1 MNGEEIAATLATH
14 DNRLKVS
21 EHRINDLE
29 EQQKQIQELTIA
41 VKELAMSVKN
51 MVTEQKE
58 QSDRIE
64 KLESEPGQN
73 WQNIKRTALTTI
85 AGVLAGA
92 LATGLIGMMVNYL

>member
-1 MNGEEIAATLATH
+1 MTGEEIAAKLAAH

-58 QSDRIE
+58 HRDRIE

-73 WQNIKRTALTTI
+73 WTNIKRTALTAI
-85 AGVLAGA
+85 ISVLAGA
-92 LATGLIGMMVNYL
+92 VVTGLIGMMANYI

>member
-1 MNGEEIAATLATH
+1 MTGEEIAAKLAAH

-51 MVTEQKE
+51 MVAEQKE
-58 QSDRIE
+58 QSERIE
-64 KLESEPGQN
+64 KLESEPGAN
-73 WQNIKRTALTTI
+73 WDNIKRTTLTTI
-85 AGVLAGA
+85 TGTIAGA
-92 LATGLIGMMVNYL
+92 LAIGLVFLVANYL